1 MPIIFARYLP
11 RLDRLCRLILVGSI
25 DSFTPVHS
33 ALQLA
38 DLSRSTPVGSIH
50 HALLCRPTR
59 GVMSSR
65 TDGENAI
72 ANAFATA
79 NPSYGGRDA
88 SAFPEFAADTAA
100 ATEER
105 LDAAHSTS
113 LRAGLM
119 AAIRLRFCSRRPV
132 SDVLAQFE

>member
-1 MPIIFARYLP
+1 
-11 RLDRLCRLILVGSI
+11 
-25 DSFTPVHS
+25 
-33 ALQLA
+33 
-38 DLSRSTPVGSIH
+38 
-50 HALLCRPTR
+50 
-59 GVMSSR
+59 MSSR

-119 AAIRLRFCSRRPV
+119 AAITLRFCSRRPV
-132 SDVLAQFE
+132 GDVPAQFE